1 MREGIE
7 RPSIWEGVHAQV
19 LLGDEDFVV
28 KLKGDV
34 TGLEEMAEIPRA
46 QRYLGRP
53 RLQALFEGK
62 LTKSKRDARIGK
74 AVHRYGYSQ
83 KQVADYL
90 MLHYATVSRLA
101 NQS

>member
-28 KLKGDV
+28 TLKGDV

-53 RLQALFEGK
+53 RLKTLFEGK
-62 LTKSKRDARIGK
+62 LTKSKRDAQIGES
-74 AVHRYGYSQ
+74 VHRYGYS
-83 KQVADYL
+83 
-90 MLHYATVSRLA
+90 
-101 NQS
+101 